1 MFLASIDN
9 KLKLIRC
16 SKNRQRLL
24 RLYLLARPMCRTDG
38 PSFGTRRLRQ
48 SDLYLPKLSS
58 ADQILRTP
66 LKLHIPNLTANA
78 FNRLWLAL
86 LLGISLA
93 PATALAADP
102 SASTASWE
110 PVVGYAGT
118 LLSQATPGLSRASER
133 STEQSRA
140 AASVTTTKRDLW
152 QELRNGFVMPD
163 SADNPV
169 VQQEISYL
177 TRNSGI
183 WKRRSE
189 ELERYLP
196 YILEQVHQLGMPTE
210 LALIPLVES
219 GLDVYAFSPG
229 GAAGLWQFIPPT
241 AERFGLDRNWWYDGR
256 RDLVASTDAALAYF
270 SFLYQTFDDW
280 HLVMAGYNAGE
291 GSVRRAIRKAE
302 ANNIKNEGAAGVAT
316 ESIYWNLPLPGETK
330 RYVPRVLAY
339 AEIIRNPA
347 RYNITLPPI
356 STEVKFQQ
364 VTIASQFDL
373 MKVSKVL
380 ELDLQTLY
388 SWNPALSQWATPPKG
403 PHRLLLPPQV
413 LDAQQRLAAI
423 PKKQR
428 LNWQR
433 HIIKSGES
441 LSGIARKFQTDVG
454 SLKRANRLPNSSIR
468 IGQKL
473 LVPTS
478 ASAVTEYPISRL
490 HKDSV
495 HRVGNGDS
503 LWSISKKYK
512 VSISDLVRWNEIA
525 PKELL
530 PVGKELRI
538 SPSSRRV
545 LRKVRYAVRRGDS
558 LSHIANRF
566 NVRLSEIAQWNKLD
580 QNAYLQ
586 PGQPLTLYVNVT
598 GGQ

>member
-9 KLKLIRC
+9 QLKQIRC
-16 SKNRQRLL
+16 SKNRLSQ
-24 RLYLLARPMCRTDG
+24 LYLLARRKCRPDG
-38 PSFGTRRLRQ
+38 SRFAARCFGK
-48 SDLYLPKLSS
+48 SDLYLPKRCTAYQL
-58 ADQILRTP
+58 LRT
-66 LKLHIPNLTANA
+66 
-78 FNRLWLAL
+78 RLAPQHPEPISKSLSRLYLWL
-86 LLGISLA
+86 LLGVGLI
-93 PATALAADP
+93 PAVGLAAD
-102 SASTASWE
+102 SGVAAARWE

-118 LLSQATPGLSRASER
+118 LLSQATPNLSNATER
-133 STEQSRA
+133 SSAQLARPA
-140 AASVTTTKRDLW
+140 VATTANRDLW

-163 SADNPV
+163 SSENPV
-169 VQQEISYL
+169 VQQEISFL

-183 WKRRSE
+183 WKRRAE

-302 ANNIKNEGAAGVAT
+302 ASNKKTTDKSRATGT
-316 ESIYWNLPLPGETK
+316 ESLYWTLPLPGETK

-347 RYNITLPPI
+347 RYNITLPEI
-356 STEVKFQQ
+356 STEVKFQR
-364 VTIASQFDL
+364 VSIASQFDL

-380 ELDLQTLY
+380 ALDLQTLY

-403 PHRLLLPPQV
+403 PHRLLLPPDI
-413 LDAQQRLAAI
+413 LDAQQRLAAV

-433 HIIKSGES
+433 HVIKSGES
-441 LSGIARKFQTDVG
+441 LSGIARKFQTDVA
-454 SLKRANRLPNSSIR
+454 SLKRANRLTSSNIR

-478 ASAVTEYPISRL
+478 ASAVTDYPISRL
-490 HKDSV
+490 HKNSV
-495 HRVGNGDS
+495 HRVGTGDS

-580 QNAYLQ
+580 QDAYLQ

-598 GGQ
+598 GGGQ